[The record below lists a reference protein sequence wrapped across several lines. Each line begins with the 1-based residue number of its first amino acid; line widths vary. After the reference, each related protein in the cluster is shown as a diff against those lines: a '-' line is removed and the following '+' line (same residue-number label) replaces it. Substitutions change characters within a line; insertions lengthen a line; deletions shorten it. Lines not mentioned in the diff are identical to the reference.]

1 MKQLL
6 QNLRDGKTAIVE
18 VPIPAV
24 RSGTALVK
32 IAASLVSAGTERMV
46 VEFAEKSLLGKA
58 KARPDLVRQV
68 LNKAKREG
76 VLSTLE
82 ATFNRLDQPMP
93 LGYSSAGTIVAVGEE
108 MVGFQPGDRVAC
120 AGGGAAVHAEY
131 NIIPKNLLSLIP
143 EGVDFES
150 AAFATIGAISL
161 HGFRLANPQ
170 VGNSVVV
177 IGLGLLGLLAAGIA
191 RSAGC
196 PVLGLDLD
204 PERITLARKLGITA
218 CSRVEA
224 ETAASAFT
232 KNRGFDIALIC
243 ADTASNDP
251 VELAGKV
258 TRDKGQ
264 VVAIGAVG
272 LQLPRKIYYE
282 KELNFQVSR
291 SYGPGR
297 YDPNYE
303 EKGNDYPYSFV
314 RWTENRNMAA
324 FLDLLAQKQVDV
336 HPLISHRF
344 PIQDAPQA
352 YEMITGKHKETYLGV
367 LLTYPLDSSDTAPV
381 VKIAI
386 PTPVESDKPLSLGV
400 LGAGNY
406 ARAIFLP
413 VISKTQQIHRHSIA
427 SASGLSA
434 AHSAR
439 KYGFQFALSA
449 EDVVLSDPEI
459 NVVAI
464 LTRHHQHARQ
474 VCAALQN
481 GKHVYCE
488 KPLAVNKSQLDEVF
502 QELNRPGAPLLTVGF
517 NRRFAPLSISLSQ
530 FIRQSAEPLNIS
542 YRVNA
547 GFLPET
553 HWLHN
558 LQEGGGRIIGEA
570 CHFIDYMIFLAGE
583 LPTKIVA
590 QSLPDAGKYHQDN
603 VTVLLSF
610 PNGSLGTLHYLANG
624 DKSFPKERI
633 EVFSGGKIAVLND
646 FRTLELLEQGRKKQI
661 RSWFRQDKGHA
672 AAWNVFLKAIQE
684 RLPPPI
690 PYSHLWGS
698 TSASFAV
705 IESLQTGSSVS
716 LARIS
721 SDS

>member
-6 QNLRDGKTAIVE
+6 QNLRDGKTAVVE
-18 VPIPAV
+18 VPVPAV
-24 RSGTALVK
+24 RPGTALVK
-32 IAASLVSAGTERMV
+32 TAASLVSAGTERMV

-58 KARPDLVRQV
+58 KARPDLVLQM
-68 LNKAKREG
+68 LNKARREG

-82 ATFNRLDQPMP
+82 AAFNRLDQPMP
-93 LGYSSAGTIVAVGEE
+93 LGYSSAGTVVTVGE
-108 MVGFQPGDRVAC
+108 GLASIQPGDRVAC

-131 NIIPKNLLSLIP
+131 SVIPKNLLVPIP
-143 EGVDFES
+143 NGVDFES

-170 VGNSVVV
+170 IGSSVTI

-191 RSAGC
+191 RAAGC
-196 PVLGLDLD
+196 TVLGLDLD
-204 PERITLARKLGITA
+204 PDRVNLARKLGIPA
-218 CSRVEA
+218 CLRTEA
-224 ETAASAFT
+224 ETTASAFT

-243 ADTASNDP
+243 ADTPSNDP
-251 VELAGKV
+251 VELAGKI

-272 LQLPRKIYYE
+272 LQLPRKIFYE

-297 YDPNYE
+297 YDPDYE
-303 EKGNDYPYSFV
+303 EKGIDYPYSFV

-324 FLDLLAQKQVDV
+324 FLDLLAQKQFDV
-336 HPLISHRF
+336 QPLISHRF
-344 PIQDAPQA
+344 PIHDAPQA
-352 YEMITGKHKETYLGV
+352 YELITGKHKEAYLGV
-367 LLTYPLDSSDTAPV
+367 LLTYPSELSSVSPMI
-381 VKIAI
+381 KIAT
-386 PTPVESDKPLSLGV
+386 PTLVENDKSLSLGV

-406 ARAIFLP
+406 ARAVFLP
-413 VISKTQQIHRHSIA
+413 VISKTSQIHKHSIA

-434 AHSAR
+434 VHSAR
-439 KYGFQFALSA
+439 KYGFQYALSD
-449 EDVVLSDPEI
+449 ENEVLNASEI

-464 LTRHHQHARQ
+464 LTRHNQHARQ
-474 VCAALQN
+474 VCTALNN

-488 KPLAVNKSQLDEVF
+488 KPLAINKSQLDEIF
-502 QELNRPGAPLLTVGF
+502 QTLDRPGAPLLTVGF
-517 NRRFAPLSISLSQ
+517 NRRFAPLSIRLEQ
-530 FIRQSAEPLNIS
+530 FTRESAEPLNIS

-547 GFLPET
+547 GFLPES
-553 HWLHN
+553 HWLHDP
-558 LQEGGGRIIGEA
+558 QEGGGRIIGEA
-570 CHFIDYMIFLAGE
+570 CHFIDYMIFLVGE
-583 LPTKIVA
+583 LPTKVIA

-646 FRTLELLEQGRKKQI
+646 FRSLELIDQGRRKQM
-661 RSWFRQDKGHA
+661 RSWFRQDKGHT
-672 AAWNVFLKAIQE
+672 AAWNAFLRAVQE
-684 RLPPPI
+684 HLPPI

-698 TSASFAV
+698 AAASFAV
-705 IESLQTGSSVS
+705 MTSLQTGSSIS
-716 LARIS
+716 LPKI

>member
-6 QNLRDGKTAIVE
+6 QNLRDGTTAVVE
-18 VPIPAV
+18 VPVPAV
-24 RSGTALVK
+24 RPGAALVK
-32 IAASLVSAGTERMV
+32 TAASLVSAGTERMV

-58 KARPDLVRQV
+58 KARPDLVMQM
-68 LNKAKREG
+68 LNKARREG

-82 ATFNRLDQPMP
+82 AAFNRLDQPMP
-93 LGYSSAGTIVAVGEE
+93 LGYSSAGTVVAVGE
-108 MVGFQPGDRVAC
+108 GLAGIQPGDRVAC
-120 AGGGAAVHAEY
+120 AGGGVAVHAEY
-131 NIIPKNLLSLIP
+131 TVIPKNLLAP
-143 EGVDFES
+143 VPDGVDLEC
-150 AAFATIGAISL
+150 AAFATVGAISL

-170 VGNSVVV
+170 IGNSVTI

-191 RSAGC
+191 QAAGC
-196 PVLGLDLD
+196 IVLGLDLD
-204 PERITLARKLGITA
+204 PDRVNLAHKLGIPA
-218 CSRVEA
+218 YLRADA
-224 ETAASAFT
+224 ETATPAFT

-251 VELAGKV
+251 VELAGKI

-272 LQLPRKIYYE
+272 LQLPRKIFYE

-297 YDPNYE
+297 YDPDYE
-303 EKGNDYPYSFV
+303 EKGIDYPYSFV
-314 RWTENRNMAA
+314 RWTENRNMVA
-324 FLDLLAQKQVDV
+324 FLDLLAQKKLNVQ
-336 HPLISHRF
+336 PLISHRF
-344 PIQDAPQA
+344 PIHDAPQA
-352 YEMITGKHKETYLGV
+352 YELITGKHKETYLGV
-367 LLTYPLDSSDTAPV
+367 LLTYPSELSGTSPAIKITAP
-381 VKIAI
+381 
-386 PTPVESDKPLSLGV
+386 TPIESDMPLSLGV

-406 ARAIFLP
+406 ARAVFLP
-413 VISKTQQIHRHSIA
+413 VISKTSQIHKHSIA

-434 AHSAR
+434 AHSAQ
-439 KYGFQFALSA
+439 KYGFQYALSD
-449 EDVVLSDPEI
+449 EDEVLNASEV

-474 VCAALQN
+474 VCTALKN

-488 KPLAVNKSQLDEVF
+488 KPLAIHKSQLDEIF
-502 QELNRPGAPLLTVGF
+502 RALDRPGAPLLTVGF
-517 NRRFAPLSISLSQ
+517 NRRFAPLSARLEQ
-530 FIRQSAEPLNIS
+530 FIRQSAEPLSIS

-547 GFLPET
+547 GFLPES
-553 HWLHN
+553 HWLHDP
-558 LQEGGGRIIGEA
+558 QEGGGRIIGEA

-583 LPTKIVA
+583 LPTKVIA
-590 QSLPDAGKYHQDN
+590 QSLPDAGKYRQDN

-646 FRTLELLEQGRKKQI
+646 FRSLELLDQGRRKQM

-672 AAWNVFLKAIQE
+672 AAWNAFLRAIQE
-684 RLPPPI
+684 HLPPPI
-690 PYSHLWGS
+690 SYSHLWGS
-698 TSASFAV
+698 AAASFAV
-705 IESLQTGSSVS
+705 MESLQTGSSVS
-716 LARIS
+716 LPKI